1 MPVIPL
7 IDYLVL
13 GWFLACWMGYTVFS
27 AAKSRRKPSLL
38 VAMRH
43 YRYRW
48 FERMLG
54 HEVRI
59 AHVAALNSL
68 QSGATFFAS
77 TSLLILGG
85 LVAMLGTT
93 ERVMGVVA
101 DVPFV
106 RHESEAVWMIKIVL
120 LIAIFMYA
128 FFKFTWAI
136 RQFNFCAVL
145 IGAAPHTD
153 APQQQEAFLST
164 ITGIASFA
172 AENFN
177 LGLRAFYFALAVLT
191 WFLHPWLFVI
201 ASALVVHVLHQ
212 REFKSRTLQVLLQ
225 PDMPLTPFQETLP
238 RV

>member
-1 MPVIPL
+1 
-7 IDYLVL
+7 
-13 GWFLACWMGYTVFS
+13 
-27 AAKSRRKPSLL
+27 
-38 VAMRH
+38 MRH

-106 RHESEAVWMIKIVL
+106 RHDSEVVWMIKIVL

-145 IGAAPHTD
+145 IGAAPHTS
-153 APQQQEAFLST
+153 APEEQQPFLST
-164 ITGIASFA
+164 ITSIASFA

-177 LGLRAFYFALAVLT
+177 LGLRGFYFALAVLT

-225 PDMPLTPFQETLP
+225 PDMPSTPVQEPLPTL
-238 RV
+238 

>member
-1 MPVIPL
+1 MPVIPT
-7 IDYLVL
+7 IDYFVL
-13 GWFLACWMGYTVFS
+13 CWFLACWMGYTHFS
-27 AAKSRRKPSLL
+27 AVKSRRKPSLL
-38 VAMRH
+38 VAMRE

-54 HEVRI
+54 HEARV

-93 ERVMGVVA
+93 DRVMGMVA
-101 DVPFV
+101 DMPFV
-106 RHESEAVWMIKIVL
+106 RHDSELVWMSKIVL
-120 LIAIFMYA
+120 LIVIFVYA
-128 FFKFTWAI
+128 FFKFTWSI

-145 IGAAPHTD
+145 IGAAPCTTE
-153 APQQQEAFLST
+153 PQQEQPFLHT
-164 ITGIASFA
+164 ITSIASFA

-191 WFLHPWLFVI
+191 WFLHPWLFVA

-212 REFKSRTLQVLLQ
+212 REFNSRTLAVLIQ
-225 PDMPLTPFQETLP
+225 PKLPPTPETPVL
-238 RV
+238 R